1 MHDLGQQ
8 RVAPDLVGAHHEAAG
23 LVERAADHLAAG
35 FLGHRHGFA
44 GHQRFVERGAAFEDD
59 AVDRHLL
66 ARPHAQA
73 VADGKR
79 VERHLLV
86 GAIVADPAG
95 GLRRKLE
102 QRLDRARGRLAR
114 AQLEH
119 LAEQHQHRDDGR
131 RLEIDRNRAAM
142 AAEGGRE
149 DSGRDRADDAVDI
162 GHAGAHRDQ
171 REHVEIARDE
181 RLPAAHEERPA
192 GPQHHGRRERKLDPV
207 RQRRIDP
214 AMAADEMAAHFQDD
228 GRQREHEADPEAA
241 RHVGEFRIGRR
252 IEARDLR
259 LQRHAADRAA
269 SRADLADLRMHRAG
283 VDRAFR
289 HGGLRPAVFLEIG
302 VGIGGEFGAA
312 AGRAEMKGLAAVIEA
327 VLAGRG
333 IHGHAADG
341 VAHGCSGVGVMIVMA
356 VTGVVVAAAA
366 GSLWRAVSVG
376 VFIACSS
383 SLRRL

>member
-1 MHDLGQQ
+1 
-8 RVAPDLVGAHHEAAG
+8 
-23 LVERAADHLAAG
+23 
-35 FLGHRHGFA
+35 
-44 GHQRFVERGAAFEDD
+44 
-59 AVDRHLL
+59 
-66 ARPHAQA
+66 
-73 VADGKR
+73 
-79 VERHLLV
+79 
-86 GAIVADPAG
+86 
-95 GLRRKLE
+95 
-102 QRLDRARGRLAR
+102 
-114 AQLEH
+114 
-119 LAEQHQHRDDGR
+119 
-131 RLEIDRNRAAM
+131 M

-192 GPQHHGRRERKLDPV
+192 GPQHDGRGEGELDPV

-214 AMAADEMAAHFQDD
+214 AMAADEMAAHFEDD

-283 VDRAFR
+283 VDRAFGY
-289 HGGLRPAVFLEIG
+289 GGFRPAVFLEISDG
-302 VGIGGEFGAA
+302 VGGEFGAA
-312 AGRAEMKGLAAVIEA
+312 AGRAEMEGLAAIVEA

-333 IHGHAADG
+333 VHGHAADG
-341 VAHGCSGVGVMIVMA
+341 VANGCGGVGVMIVMA
-356 VTGVVVAAAA
+356 VVSVAVAAAA
-366 GSLWRAVSVG
+366 GALRCAAFVSVLVG
-376 VFIACSS
+376 FVHHVSGACN
-383 SLRRL
+383 LYPVGGI